1 MNELDSYRFNRDERD
16 LLTKL
21 KLKICSD
28 LNETILKMNHS
39 LEIKGMDFEI
49 SESQKHRLEDDFC
62 VAIAHFCEKF
72 ELRYANSWNRKINL
86 DEKKE
91 LK

>member
-39 LEIKGMDFEI
+39 LEIKAMDFQI

-72 ELRYANSWNRKINL
+72 ELRYANSWRRKINL

-91 LK
+91 LE